1 MLVCATGRRNAVESS
16 MEYAMLSF
24 EGDIGPPRGDR
35 LAIDVGVL
43 DVGGV
48 LRSPLSSCLR
58 SLISLFLV

>member
-1 MLVCATGRRNAVESS
+1 

-24 EGDIGPPRGDR
+24 DGDIGPPRGER
-35 LAIDVGVL
+35 LAVDGGVL

-58 SLISLFLV
+58 SLNSLLLVWRNTR

>member
-1 MLVCATGRRNAVESS
+1 

-24 EGDIGPPRGDR
+24 DGDIGPPRGER
-35 LAIDVGVL
+35 LAVDGGVL

-58 SLISLFLV
+58 SLISLLLVWRNTR